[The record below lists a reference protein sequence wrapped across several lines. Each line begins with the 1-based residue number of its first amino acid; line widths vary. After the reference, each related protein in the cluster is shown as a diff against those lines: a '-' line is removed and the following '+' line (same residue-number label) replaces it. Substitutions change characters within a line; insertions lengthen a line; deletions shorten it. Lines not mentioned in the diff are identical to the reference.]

1 MDGRN
6 YRCGSAL
13 VQEIVCQAIPNP
25 DFGKT
30 TKAKDTNGT
39 DSRTDDT
46 TMDNGGPD
54 ASSDDTGQEKPT
66 K

>member
-1 MDGRN
+1 MDGKN
-6 YRCGSAL
+6 YRSGSAL

-25 DFGKT
+25 DFGKS
-30 TKAKDTNGT
+30 TKAKDTNGA
-39 DSRTDDT
+39 DSRSDNA

-54 ASSDDTGQEKPT
+54 AQSGDSGKEKPT